1 MLSIAEAFP
10 NKIAGVLSSGDS
22 QKVFRVAIAAVD
34 GGVGTIEIT
43 TTVPDWAEVIRG
55 LDASTGDFPV
65 GAGTVIS
72 AEMVKTAK
80 DAGAKFV
87 VSPMIIPEVAVAARR
102 HNILCVMGALTPSE
116 IYQAL
121 AGHEAQMVKIL
132 PVAAVG
138 GVSYV
143 RWLAGTLPGLPLW
156 VCGGVELDQIGAY
169 LKAGAKAVGLDTA
182 LFPQD
187 AVEAGDFAR
196 ISQLAHQAVSALAA
210 V

>member
-1 MLSIAEAFP
+1 
-10 NKIAGVLSSGDS
+10 
-22 QKVFRVAIAAVD
+22 
-34 GGVGTIEIT
+34 
-43 TTVPDWAEVIRG
+43 
-55 LDASTGDFPV
+55 
-65 GAGTVIS
+65 
-72 AEMVKTAK
+72 
-80 DAGAKFV
+80 
-87 VSPMIIPEVAVAARR
+87 MIIPEVAVAARR

-121 AGHEAQMVKIL
+121 AGREAQMVKIL

-143 RWLAGTLPGLPLW
+143 RWLTGTLPGLPLW

-182 LFPQD
+182 LFPPD
-187 AVEAGDFAR
+187 AVEAGDFDRITELAR
-196 ISQLAHQAVSALAA
+196 QAVLALAA